1 MEQII
6 FTTEYN
12 NRKAFYSKLDDYNK
26 MIICYNPLINNFIIK
41 VFTINDNDE
50 YSINYFDLN
59 EFFNKKEIN
68 IIRENYNEDVDDI
81 TNDYHIRNILSY
93 SISNIFDKVNEHYNQ
108 FIFTKFTENNIKNLR
123 KIKILNK
130 WHDEKDPNDNLL
142 WDDILKL

>member
-68 IIRENYNEDVDDI
+68 TIRENYNKDVNDT

-93 SISNIFDKVNEHYNQ
+93 SISNIFDKINEHYNH
-108 FIFTKFTENNIKNLR
+108 FIFTKLTKKNIKNFR